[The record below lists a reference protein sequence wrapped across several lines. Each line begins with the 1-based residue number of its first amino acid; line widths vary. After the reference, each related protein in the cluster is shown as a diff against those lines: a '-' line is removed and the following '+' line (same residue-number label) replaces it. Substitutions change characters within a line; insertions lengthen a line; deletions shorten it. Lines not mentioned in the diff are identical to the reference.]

1 MARAG
6 EMTVQV
12 KVVDPRDPRG
22 HTHTHTRYKNLFFKP
37 KQKVI
42 KKKKKEEEVVMGQ
55 LDLRDNFEKGD

>member
-6 EMTVQV
+6 EVTEQV

-22 HTHTHTRYKNLFFKP
+22 HTHTGYKNLFFKP

-42 KKKKKEEEVVMGQ
+42 
-55 LDLRDNFEKGD
+55 F